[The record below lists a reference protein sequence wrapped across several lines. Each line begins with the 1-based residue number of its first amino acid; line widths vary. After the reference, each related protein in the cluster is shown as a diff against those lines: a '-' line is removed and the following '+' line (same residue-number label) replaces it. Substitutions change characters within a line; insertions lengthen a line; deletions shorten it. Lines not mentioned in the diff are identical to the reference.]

1 MFVLAFEDVADMP
14 KKKKMKCDFSYK
26 LYAYDFDFDVMG
38 ID

>member
-1 MFVLAFEDVADMP
+1 MLQICQI
-14 KKKKMKCDFSYK
+14 KKKMKCDFSYK